1 MNNVLSDK
9 NELIKAKDW
18 SNTMKVWRVSKEFL
32 ILEYILQILAYLEYD
47 SCLDC
52 N

>member
-1 MNNVLSDK
+1 MHSDK

-18 SNTMKVWRVSKEFL
+18 TNKMKVWRVSKEFF
-32 ILEYILQILAYLEYD
+32 ILEYILQILVYLEYD
-47 SCLDC
+47 SCLDY